1 MSSMAGVTEDTVC
14 SRHAAGG
21 TALALSL
28 DHTQGVG
35 APAVG
40 VVHGAVL
47 AVGRPQSPVVGRDN
61 VNSGPKPTAQ
71 EQSLTLAG
79 SCNSCIENVTLQ
91 IWKLDGVRPFDNSPS
106 TD

>member
-1 MSSMAGVTEDTVC
+1 MSSMAGVTEDTVV

-61 VNSGPKPTAQ
+61 VNCGPKPAAQ
-71 EQSLTLAG
+71 EKSLPLAG
-79 SCNSCIENVTLQ
+79 SCYFCRESVALNPQDQE
-91 IWKLDGVRPFDNSPS
+91 F
-106 TD
+106 